1 MNFWSRAEKFLN
13 LKIPKKFSIIPILSN
28 LVYFWLFYYLVFRFN
43 PNKQKR
49 HYFFLILLYLISYPF
64 PFFVLV
70 SVLSLSHNGDFLR
83 FFYLKIFNKYFLVH
97 LFEIITYLFFYFPY
111 SYVCNFLQKIFR
123 FYLTKKVKQKLGQL
137 NPENK
142 FDFLTN
148 FDYDKYYKFACKR
161 ELYSR
166 YFEPQNW
173 YNPDQ
178 NVENIIKSMKN
189 YGWYREGYV
198 ARYYSH
204 IILQIFL
211 FNSENSELKINQK
224 NWKYFL
230 IIYFIFTTVH
240 FIFSWYSIWLFFGY
254 VVWSESNIED
264 FYKELFESTVV
275 FVMPLMFLGM
285 GYVFIPRL
293 FYYPKTWV
301 TYWLFES

>member
-1 MNFWSRAEKFLN
+1 M
-13 LKIPKKFSIIPILSN
+13 
-28 LVYFWLFYYLVFRFN
+28 
-43 PNKQKR
+43 
-49 HYFFLILLYLISYPF
+49 
-64 PFFVLV
+64 
-70 SVLSLSHNGDFLR
+70 
-83 FFYLKIFNKYFLVH
+83 
-97 LFEIITYLFFYFPY
+97 
-111 SYVCNFLQKIFR
+111 
-123 FYLTKKVKQKLGQL
+123 KQKLGRL

-142 FDFLTN
+142 FNFLTN

-166 YFEPQNW
+166 YFETNNW
-173 YNPDQ
+173 HKYDHI
-178 NVENIIKSMKN
+178 VENIIKSINN
-189 YGWYREGYV
+189 YRWYREGYV

-230 IIYFIFTTVH
+230 IIYFIFTTLH

-254 VVWSESNIED
+254 VTWRETNIED
-264 FYKELFESTVV
+264 FYKELFESTPV
-275 FVMPLMFLGM
+275 FVIPLMFLGM

>member
-13 LKIPKKFSIIPILSN
+13 LKIPKKISIIPILSN
-28 LVYFWLFYYLVFRFN
+28 LVYFWLFYYLVYRLN
-43 PNKQKR
+43 PKKKRR
-49 HYFFLILLYLISYPF
+49 HYFFLVLLYLISYPF

-70 SVLSLSHNGDFLR
+70 SALSLTHNGDFLR
-83 FFYLKIFNKYFLVH
+83 FFYLKIFNKYFLMH
-97 LFEIITYLFFYFPY
+97 LFEIITYLIFYFPY
-111 SYVCNFLQKIFR
+111 SYVCSFLQKIFS
-123 FYLTKKVKQKLGQL
+123 FYLTKKVKQNLGQL

-161 ELYSR
+161 ELYDR
-166 YFEPQNW
+166 YFEQQNW

-178 NVENIIKSMKN
+178 NVENIIKSIKN
-189 YGWYREGYV
+189 YNWYTEGYV

-230 IIYFIFTTVH
+230 IIYFIFTTLH

-254 VVWSESNIED
+254 GLWSELNTED
-264 FYKELFESTVV
+264 LYKELFESGVV
-275 FVMPLMFLGM
+275 FLIALMFAGM
-285 GYVFIPRL
+285 GFTFIPRL
-293 FYYPKTWV
+293 FYHPKTWV

>member
-1 MNFWSRAEKFLN
+1 MNFWSRVEKFLN

-28 LVYFWLFYYLVFRFN
+28 LVYFWLFYYLVYRLN
-43 PNKQKR
+43 PNKQRR
-49 HYFFLILLYLISYPF
+49 HYFFLVLLYLISYPF

-83 FFYLKIFNKYFLVH
+83 LFYLKIFNKYFLMH
-97 LFEIITYLFFYFPY
+97 LFEIITYLIFYFPY
-111 SYVCNFLQKIFR
+111 SYVCSFLQKMFS

-137 NPENK
+137 NTENK

-148 FDYDKYYKFACKR
+148 FDYDKYYKFACQRK
-161 ELYSR
+161 LYVH
-166 YFEPQNW
+166 YVEWQNW
-173 YNPDQ
+173 YKPDQ
-178 NVENIIKSMKN
+178 NVENIIKSIHT
-189 YGWYREGYV
+189 YHWQHGYV

-211 FNSENSELKINQK
+211 FNSESSELKINQK

-230 IIYFIFTTVH
+230 IIYFIFTTLH
-240 FIFSWYSIWLFFGY
+240 FIFSLYSIWLFWGY
-254 VVWSESNIED
+254 FLWSKPNTED
-264 FYKELFESTVV
+264 LYKELFESGAV
-275 FVMPLMFLGM
+275 FVIPLMFLGM
-285 GYVFIPRL
+285 GFTFIPQL

>member
-1 MNFWSRAEKFLN
+1 MNFWSTVEKFLN
-13 LKIPKKFSIIPILSN
+13 LKIPKKFSIIPFLSN
-28 LVYFWLFYYLVFRFN
+28 LLYSWLFYYLVFRLN

-49 HYFFLILLYLISYPF
+49 HYFFLVLLCLITYPF
-64 PFFVLV
+64 PFFALVLAL
-70 SVLSLSHNGDFLR
+70 SVGDNGYFLR
-83 FFYLKIFNKYFLVH
+83 SFYLKIFNQYFLAH
-97 LFEIITYLFFYFPY
+97 LFEIITYLIFYFPY
-111 SYVCNFLQKIFR
+111 SYVCSFLQKIFS
-123 FYLTKKVKQKLGQL
+123 FYLTKKVKQKLGGL

-148 FDYDKYYKFACKR
+148 FDYDKYYKFACQRK
-161 ELYSR
+161 LYSP
-166 YFEPQNW
+166 YFEQINW

-178 NVENIIKSMKN
+178 NVENIIKSIHTHD
-189 YGWYREGYV
+189 WFQGYV

-230 IIYFIFTTVH
+230 IIYFIFTTLH
-240 FIFSWYSIWLFFGY
+240 FIFSWVTIWMFFGY
-254 VVWSESNIED
+254 ALWSRSNTED
-264 FYKELFESTVV
+264 LYKGLFESDIV
-275 FVMPLMFLGM
+275 FIIPLAFLGI
-285 GYVFIPRL
+285 GYSLIPRL

>member
-28 LVYFWLFYYLVFRFN
+28 LVYFWLFYYLVYRLN
-43 PNKQKR
+43 PNKKRR
-49 HYFFLILLYLISYPF
+49 HYFFLVLLYLISYPF

-70 SVLSLSHNGDFLR
+70 LALSVTDNGDFLR
-83 FFYLKIFNKYFLVH
+83 FFYLKIVNKYFLAH
-97 LFEIITYLFFYFPY
+97 LFEIITYLIFYFPY
-111 SYVCNFLQKIFR
+111 SYVCSFLQKMFS

-148 FDYDKYYKFACKR
+148 FDYDKYYKFTCKR
-161 ELYSR
+161 ELYDR
-166 YFEPQNW
+166 YFEHQNW
-173 YNPDQ
+173 YKPDQ
-178 NVENIIKSMKN
+178 NVENIIKSIKN
-189 YGWYREGYV
+189 YSWYTEGYV
-198 ARYYSH
+198 ARYYCH

-224 NWKYFL
+224 KWKYFL

-240 FIFSWYSIWLFFGY
+240 FIFSWASIWLFFGY
-254 VVWSESNIED
+254 ALWTKSNIED
-264 FYKELFESTVV
+264 LYKGLFESGPV
-275 FVMPLMFLGM
+275 FVIALMFPAIG
-285 GYVFIPRL
+285 FSIIARL
-293 FYYPKTWV
+293 FYHPKTWV